1 MRAADDCDNAGG
13 AEALCQLCGDEG
25 LLQGFVERKR
35 DVPEEARVPSPH
47 GAPCAS
53 LGSGPQI
60 HRSLRALL
68 WYVLSTGIILYRS
81 TVWQDVRLSPRC
93 QLSPRRC
100 HNQSKTMRVSH
111 GLSLTRLPD
120 WHLDV
125 DSTYSG
131 AVAQAKHQE
140 YVPAHDPLTIHTVES
155 RPFG

>member
-1 MRAADDCDNAGG
+1 MPNLWNSAKMKGCLKALSNAR
-13 AEALCQLCGDEG
+13 ETCLRRLEFHHHMAL
-25 LLQGFVERKR
+25 
-35 DVPEEARVPSPH
+35 PAH
-47 GAPCAS
+47 
-53 LGSGPQI
+53 SGPQI

-68 WYVLSTGIILYRS
+68 WYVLSTSIILYRS

-140 YVPAHDPLTIHTVES
+140 YVPAHDPLPIHTVES